1 MLGCHGVSSVQRSD
15 FDVVGKWVCFCPAE
29 TAKCLSAMIDDAGDV
44 PVAKYNGRSH
54 ACTGQEEAIRK
65 EADVVNCTATV
76 SSDRGLRALVAEHF
90 KGTRPRCGK
99 ALGAKEGLIQVAH
112 QQDGAI
118 RELRV
123 DFEEC
128 RGELGP
134 DPLLEVV
141 VREVD
146 AADDEGARQCLASV
160 VPVSLPNTQLGDPGP
175 TGWQPNL
182 V

>member
-1 MLGCHGVSSVQRSD
+1 MKEGLERANYR
-15 FDVVGKWVCFCPAE
+15 VVVA
-29 TAKCLSAMIDDAGDV
+29 DV

-54 ACTGQEEAIRK
+54 ACTGREEAIRK

-76 SSDRGLRALVAEHF
+76 SPDLGLRALVAEHF
-90 KGTRPRCGK
+90 KGARPRCGK

-112 QQDGAI
+112 QQDSAI

-128 RGELGP
+128 CGELGP

-146 AADDEGARQCLASV
+146 AANDEGARQCRAGELTEY
-160 VPVSLPNTQLGDPGP
+160 PIG
-175 TGWQPNL
+175 
-182 V
+182 